1 MRKKTLWKDIKKCFL
16 KSKGRFFSIMCLIA
30 LGSFALVGLQV
41 TGPNMRKTGE
51 YYFEQLNLADVS
63 IIGDY
68 GIDSENQKA
77 INQVSGAD
85 KIEYGYLK
93 DVVIRDTITSI
104 RIFSNSEELSA
115 YEVVEGRLPKTEKEI
130 AIANLYNGDY
140 HIGDMIAF
148 TEKEDISGETALKT
162 HEFQIVGFVHSGEM
176 LSIINMGSSTAGT
189 GELQGYA
196 VVDSSAFDYD
206 VYMIARISFEDT
218 KGIDPYSNEYTKLI
232 QNHKNELNQLLVNQ
246 PSLRL
251 SSIKEEY
258 QEKIDDGQTEVDNAK
273 RELANAEQEL
283 ENGENELD
291 AAKQEYA
298 DGLAE
303 YSEQKA
309 EAEQQLVDA
318 EVELE
323 NGENEL
329 ADAKQ
334 KYTDGLIEYNEQKA
348 DAEQQLA
355 DAKAKLDDAAKQIAA
370 GESELAKKQQE
381 FAEAESALQDARVK
395 LDKGWDEYNEKAGQ
409 LAALKEAKTQLDAAQ
424 AELEEGIAAAEAAMG
439 MTMTQ
444 IEAELPSMKA
454 QLDTSKAKYEMLS
467 QLAALKMSRD
477 AATGMPEY
485 DALNQQYQVALQ
497 AANLSEQAADTLFAQ
512 LASMQAQINAAQT
525 QYDQLEGLVEAKST
539 LAVKW
544 AEYNAAAAQAAGG
557 KEQLAVARQTLES
570 GEKEYAAK
578 DAELENGR
586 KLLAEAEKKLASGKQ
601 SYQEGLSEYNSK
613 KIEAEAKLD
622 SAKAELDEA
631 VIKIADGEEELADGW
646 QEYYDKKAEAD
657 AKLSDA
663 EAELA
668 DGAAEIKDGEKEL
681 ADGWQEYEEKRPDAE
696 QEIADAEAKLADARE
711 TLETLK
717 LPIYTLDTRR
727 EVPGSEGYRIYNS
740 VSTIIDALA
749 DIFPI
754 FLYFVAALVT
764 LTTMTRFVDEERMNS
779 GTLKALGYDN
789 KDIIKKFTIYGFC
802 ASSIGAAIGIAAG
815 HILLPMI
822 VYNAYGHSF
831 SIPHLEL
838 HFYLEITVIAVMLA
852 FVSAV
857 VPAYIVATKE
867 LKEKPSV
874 LLQPK
879 PPEAGAKILLER
891 IHPIWN
897 QMSFAHKVTARNI
910 FRYKK
915 RMLMTVFGVCGA
927 VTLIFAGF
935 SVQHSISG
943 INDRQFG
950 EIIQYDL
957 IVAKND
963 NLNEEQK
970 KEIDQLLHSDEVNQQ
985 LPVLYDEMTKIA
997 GNNQDK
1003 QEIKLIVPEDAK
1015 TFKDYISLVSRSTGK
1030 ELELS
1035 DEGAV
1040 ISERLAKLL
1049 DVKIGDKI
1057 TVTDSENHEREMIIS
1072 NITEMY
1078 TGHFIF
1084 MDMDYYQTVFGKTYF
1099 SNANLVTLNDR
1110 STKNA
1115 NEQASEFVKLDGVKG
1130 VVQNTTM
1137 KNQINTIV
1145 HSLNKIMQI
1154 LIIVAILLAVVILYN
1169 LTNINVS
1176 ERIREL
1182 STIKVLGF
1190 YNKEVTLYIYR
1201 ETILLTLL
1209 GVLAGF
1215 GLGDALYLY
1224 IISVVPPDDVMFNP
1238 ELGTNAFLIPVLV
1251 VCIITV
1257 VLGVVIN
1264 RRLENV
1270 NMMEALKSVE

>member
-16 KSKGRFFSIMCLIA
+16 KSKGRFFSIMSLIA

-41 TGPNMRKTGE
+41 TGPNMRETGE
-51 YYFEQLNLADVS
+51 RYFEQLNLADIS

-68 GIDSENQKA
+68 GIDGENQKA
-77 INQVSGAD
+77 INQVSGAS
-85 KIEYGYLK
+85 KIEYGYIK
-93 DVVIRDTITSI
+93 DVVIQDTITSI
-104 RIFSNSEELSA
+104 RIFSNSQDLSV
-115 YEVVEGRLPKTEKEI
+115 YEFVEGRLPKTEKEI
-130 AIANLYNGDY
+130 AIADIYNGDY
-140 HIGDMIAF
+140 SIGDTIAF
-148 TEKEDISGETALKT
+148 TEKENASGETALKN
-162 HEFQIVGFVHSGEM
+162 HEFQIVGFVNSAEM
-176 LSIINMGSSTAGT
+176 LSIINMGQSTAGT

-218 KGIDPYSNEYTKLI
+218 KDVNPYSDEYTELI
-232 QNHKNELNQLLVNQ
+232 QNHKNELNELLVNQ

-273 RELANAEQEL
+273 RELDNAKQEL
-283 ENGENELD
+283 ENGENELAD
-291 AAKQEYA
+291 AKQKYA

-303 YSEQKA
+303 YNEQKTD
-309 EAEQQLVDA
+309 AEQQLVDA
-318 EVELE
+318 RVELE

-334 KYTDGLIEYNEQKA
+334 KYTDGVAEYNRQKA
-348 DAEQQLA
+348 NVEQQLS
-355 DAKAKLDDAAKQIAA
+355 DAEAKLNEAAKQIAD
-370 GESELAKKQQE
+370 GESQLAAKQQK
-381 FAEAESALQDARVK
+381 FAEAESALQEARAK
-395 LDKGWDEYNEKAGQ
+395 LDEGWKEFNEKSGQ
-409 LAALKEAKTQLDAAQ
+409 LEALKEAKLQLDAAQ
-424 AELEEGIAAAEAAMG
+424 AEFEAGVAAAEAVTGMAMA
-439 MTMTQ
+439 Q
-444 IEAELPSMKA
+444 IEAVLPSMKA
-454 QLDTSKAKYEMLS
+454 QLDTSRAQYEALT
-467 QLAALKMSRD
+467 QLAALKGVRD
-477 AATGMPEY
+477 AAVGTSEY
-485 DALNQQYQVALQ
+485 DTLNQQYQAALQ
-497 AANLSEQAADTLFAQ
+497 GVNLSEQEADNLFVQ
-512 LASMQAQINAAQT
+512 LDNMRTQIDTAQT
-525 QYDQLEGLVEAKST
+525 QYGQLVGLVST
-539 LAVKW
+539 QNILVQKW
-544 AEYNAAAAQAAGG
+544 EEYNAAATQAAEGE
-557 KEQLAVARQTLES
+557 EQLAVARQTLES

-578 DAELENGR
+578 SVELETGR
-586 KLLAEAEKKLASGKQ
+586 KQLAEAKEKLNSGKQ
-601 SYQEGLSEYNSK
+601 SYQAGLVEYNSK
-613 KIEAEAKLD
+613 KMEAEIKLA
-622 SAKAELDEA
+622 SANAQLDEA
-631 VIKIADGEEELADGW
+631 VVKIADGEKKLTDGW
-646 QEYYDKKAEAD
+646 QEYSNKKEEAD
-657 AKLSDA
+657 TKLADA
-663 EAELA
+663 EAELV
-668 DGAAEIKDGEKEL
+668 DGAAQIEDGEKEV
-681 ADGWQEYEEKRPDAE
+681 ADGWQEYEEKRSDAE

-727 EVPGSEGYRIYNS
+727 EVPGSEGYRIYHS

-754 FLYFVAALVT
+754 FLYFVATLVT

-779 GTLKALGYDN
+779 GTLKALGYSN
-789 KDIIKKFTIYGFC
+789 KDIIKKFIVYGFS
-802 ASSIGAAIGIAAG
+802 ASFIGAGIGIVAG
-815 HILLPMI
+815 HTLLPII

-831 SIPHLEL
+831 TIPRIEL
-838 HFYLEITVIAVMLA
+838 HFYPGITVIAMLLA

-857 VPAYIVATKE
+857 VPAYIVATRE

-879 PPEAGAKILLER
+879 TPEAGSKILLER
-891 IHPIWN
+891 IRPIWN
-897 QMSFAHKVTARNI
+897 RMSFTHKVTARNI

-915 RMLMTVFGVCGA
+915 RMLMTIFGVCGA

-943 INDRQFG
+943 INNRQFG

-957 IVAKND
+957 IVAQND
-963 NLNEEQK
+963 SLNEERTN
-970 KEIDQLLHSDEVNQQ
+970 EIDQLLASDEVKRQ
-985 LPVLYDEMTKIA
+985 LPIFYDEMTKIA
-997 GNNQDK
+997 GNNHDK

-1015 TFKDYISLVSRSTGK
+1015 AFKDYISLVNRFTGK

-1035 DEGAV
+1035 NDGAV

-1057 TVTDSENHEREMIIS
+1057 TITDSENHEREMVVS

-1084 MDMDYYQTVFGKTYF
+1084 MDKDYYQTVFAENYST
-1099 SNANLVTLNDR
+1099 NANLVTLTDR

-1137 KNQINTIV
+1137 ENQIDTIV
-1145 HSLNKIMQI
+1145 LSLNKIMQI

-1190 YNKEVTLYIYR
+1190 YNKEVMLYIYR

-1209 GVLAGF
+1209 GILTGF

-1224 IISVVPPDDVMFNP
+1224 IISIVPPDDVMFNP
-1238 ELGTNAFLIPVLV
+1238 ALGAKAFLIPALV
-1251 VCIITV
+1251 VCVITV
-1257 VLGVVIN
+1257 VLGAVIN
-1264 RRLENV
+1264 RRLKNV
-1270 NMMEALKSVE
+1270 NMLEALKSVE

>member
-30 LGSFALVGLQV
+30 LGSFALVGLQI

-51 YYFEQLNLADVS
+51 YYFKQLNLADIS

-68 GIDSENQKA
+68 GIDDENQKA
-77 INQVSGAD
+77 INQVSGAS

-93 DVVIRDTITSI
+93 DVVFRDTITSI
-104 RIFSNSEELSA
+104 RIFSNPEDLSV
-115 YEVVEGRLPKTEKEI
+115 YEVVEGRLPETEKEI
-130 AIANLYNGDY
+130 AIADIYNGDY
-140 HIGDMIAF
+140 HIGDTIAF
-148 TEKEDISGETALKT
+148 MEKEDASGETALKT
-162 HEFQIVGFVHSGEM
+162 HEFQIVGFVNSGEI
-176 LSIINMGSSTAGT
+176 LSIINMGQSTAGT

-218 KGIDPYSNEYTKLI
+218 KGVDPYSKKYTELI
-232 QNHKNELNQLLVNQ
+232 QNHKNELNELLVNQ
-246 PSLRL
+246 PFLRL
-251 SSIKEEY
+251 SSIRVEY

-273 RELANAEQEL
+273 RELADAEQEL
-283 ENGENELD
+283 ENG
-291 AAKQEYA
+291 K
-298 DGLAE
+298 
-303 YSEQKA
+303 
-309 EAEQQLVDA
+309 
-318 EVELE
+318 
-323 NGENEL
+323 NEL

-334 KYTDGLIEYNEQKA
+334 KYTDGLAEYNGQKT

-355 DAKAKLDDAAKQIAA
+355 DARVELENGKNELNDAKQKYTDGLAEYNKQKEEVEQQLTNAKAKLEVAAEQIAA
-370 GESELAKKQQE
+370 GESELGAKQQE
-381 FAEAESALQDARVK
+381 FVKAESALQDARVK
-395 LDKGWDEYNEKAGQ
+395 LDKGWDEYNEKSEQ
-409 LAALKEAKTQLDAAQ
+409 LEALNEAKAQLDAAQ
-424 AELEEGIAAAEAAMG
+424 VEFEAGAAAAEAATG
-439 MTMTQ
+439 MTMAQ
-444 IEAELPSMKA
+444 IEAALPSMKS
-454 QLDTSKAKYEMLS
+454 QLDTSKEQYETLS
-467 QLAALKMSRD
+467 QLATLKASRD
-477 AATGMPEY
+477 VAVGTSEY
-485 DALNQQYQVALQ
+485 DALDQQYQVALE
-497 AANLSEQAADTLFAQ
+497 AANLSEQEADTLFAQ
-512 LASMQAQINAAQT
+512 LDSMQAQISTAQM
-525 QYDQLEGLVEAKST
+525 QYDQLAGLVEAKST
-539 LAVKW
+539 LALKW
-544 AEYNAAAAQAAGG
+544 AEYNAAATQAAGG
-557 KEQLAVARQTLES
+557 EEQLVVAKQTLES
-570 GEKEYAAK
+570 GEKEWAAK
-578 DAELENGR
+578 SAELENGR

-601 SYQEGLSEYNSK
+601 SYQEGLAEYNSK
-613 KIEAEAKLD
+613 KIEAETKLD

-631 VIKIADGEEELADGW
+631 VIKIADGEEEFADGW
-646 QEYYDKKAEAD
+646 QEYCDKKAEAD
-657 AKLSDA
+657 TKLSDA

-668 DGAAEIKDGEKEL
+668 DGVAEIEDGEKEL
-681 ADGWQEYEEKRPDAE
+681 ADGWQEYEEKKPDAE
-696 QEIADAEAKLADARE
+696 QEIGDAEVKLADARE
-711 TLETLK
+711 TLEILK

-727 EVPGSEGYRIYNS
+727 EIPGSEGYRIYNS

-789 KDIIKKFTIYGFC
+789 KDIIKKFTVYGFF
-802 ASSIGAAIGIAAG
+802 ASFIGAAIGIAAG
-815 HILLPMI
+815 HTLLPMI

-831 SIPHLEL
+831 TIPHIEL
-838 HFYLEITVIAVMLA
+838 HFYPGITVIALILA
-852 FVSAV
+852 FVSTV
-857 VPAYIVATKE
+857 VPAYIVATRE
-867 LKEKPSV
+867 LKEKPSA

-879 PPEAGAKILLER
+879 PPEAGSKILLER
-891 IHPIWN
+891 FRPIWN
-897 QMSFAHKVTARNI
+897 RMGFTHKVTARNI

-915 RMLMTVFGVCGA
+915 RMLMTIFGVCGA

-957 IVAKND
+957 IVAQND
-963 NLNEEQK
+963 NLNEEQTN
-970 KEIDQLLHSDEVNQQ
+970 EINQLLLSDEVNQQ

-1003 QEIKLIVPEDAK
+1003 QEIKLIVPADAEE
-1015 TFKDYISLVSRSTGK
+1015 FKDYISLVNRSTGE
-1030 ELELS
+1030 ELKLS
-1035 DEGAV
+1035 DAGAV

-1049 DVKIGDKI
+1049 NVKIGDTI
-1057 TVTDSENHEREMIIS
+1057 TVTDSENHERKMMVS

-1084 MDMDYYQTVFGKTYF
+1084 MDTDYYEAVFAKTY
-1099 SNANLVTLNDR
+1099 SANANLVTLNDR
-1110 STKNA
+1110 SIKSA
-1115 NEQASEFVKLDGVKG
+1115 NERASEFVKLNGVKG

-1238 ELGTNAFLIPVLV
+1238 ALGAKAFLIPVLV
-1251 VCIITV
+1251 VCIIAV
-1257 VLGVVIN
+1257 VLGAVIN
-1264 RRLENV
+1264 RRLKNV
-1270 NMMEALKSVE
+1270 NMLEALKSVE